1 MMVGLVG
8 PWREAGP
15 VWLRRTRTNPWTNE
29 PQEEASPELLPFQSE
44 AVAELHELV
53 S

>member
-1 MMVGLVG
+1 MNTHINM
-8 PWREAGP
+8 
-15 VWLRRTRTNPWTNE
+15 NI